1 MDRKGFTLIELIVV
15 IAIIAILAA
24 VVAPTAMRSVDRARA
39 SSTIEDYQALKSST
53 FSFNTDCG
61 NWPAALNDLVVTPG
75 AAGCTT
81 NAWDGPYID
90 RVPNSRW
97 GAAGTTVGWVNTA
110 AGGVICGAAN
120 PERYITI
127 PNIPSTIA
135 TAGSA
140 RARIDTALDNAD
152 GSAAGFVRENAG
164 AFVMCISRG

>member
-1 MDRKGFTLIELIVV
+1 MERKGFTLIELIVV

-39 SSTIEDYQALKSST
+39 SSAIEDFQAIKSAA

-61 NWPAALNDLVVTPG
+61 NWPAAAADFTTNPG

-90 RVPNSRW
+90 RFPISRW
-97 GAAGTTVGWVNTA
+97 GGAVAWTNTA
-110 AGGVICGAAN
+110 AGGVVCGAAG
-120 PERYITI
+120 PERLITI
-127 PNIPSTIA
+127 PNIPNTIA

-140 RARIDTALDNAD
+140 RARIDASLDNAD
-152 GSAAGFVRENAG
+152 GNAAGIVRENAG
-164 AFVMCISRG
+164 AFVICVSRG